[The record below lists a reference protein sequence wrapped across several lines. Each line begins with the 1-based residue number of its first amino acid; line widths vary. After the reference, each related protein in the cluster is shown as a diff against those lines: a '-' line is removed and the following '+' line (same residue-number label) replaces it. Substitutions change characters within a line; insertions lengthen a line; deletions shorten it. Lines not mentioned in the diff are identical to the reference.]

1 MTDVPEFDP
10 DPTFADN
17 PDLEHL
23 PDDLIPEDEETE
35 P

>member
-1 MTDVPEFDP
+1 MTDVPEFTP
-10 DPTFADN
+10 DPTFADD

-23 PDDLIPEDEETE
+23 PDDQVPEEET